1 MNPLAFSLSVVPSN
15 DIDHGLA
22 NHVTSLRSTE
32 NSFAVLTLCFIE
44 YILVRI
50 QPVRLPWSF

>member
-15 DIDHGLA
+15 DQGLA